1 MLKFRSF
8 TMLKF
13 SSFALRN
20 FRRYFELRNVRILH
34 CEIFIFCIVKFSY
47 FTLRNCGFLAFR
59 ICEIS
64 KRRKMKKILEIRLFF
79 AMRKAKYSH
88 FVFAKIANF
97 GRSFRFRNAN
107 FTMRNFGISHCE
119 NFCKKHT

>member
-64 KRRKMKKILEIRLFF
+64 KRRKMKKILEIKLFAFRIRENCEFRKIISLSQCEFHNEKFWNF
-79 AMRKAKYSH
+79 ALQKFLQKNIPDGYS
-88 FVFAKIANF
+88 K
-97 GRSFRFRNAN
+97 
-107 FTMRNFGISHCE
+107 
-119 NFCKKHT
+119 